1 MPMVLQ
7 REQPL
12 ERGHARYSRPE
23 RSGEPG
29 DSPGSAGLAPGVE
42 ADRARRRG
50 RGVFEKVH
58 GARAGRD
65 ADTVSTSIGGGVR
78 DRRTVRWVRVV
89 PADSRRPPTRRGP
102 VRPHTRI
109 PVRACARTRITAQGW
124 LLIAVAVGVFSFVV
138 ASGFVA
144 NALAGLGGS
153 GAGEVPAETAVV
165 SVGAGESL
173 WDIAESTAPEA
184 DPAAVV
190 TRIEQLN
197 DLAGGA
203 VRTGTPLVVPVG
215 P

>member
-1 MPMVLQ
+1 M
-7 REQPL
+7 
-12 ERGHARYSRPE
+12 
-23 RSGEPG
+23 
-29 DSPGSAGLAPGVE
+29 
-42 ADRARRRG
+42 
-50 RGVFEKVH
+50 
-58 GARAGRD
+58 
-65 ADTVSTSIGGGVR
+65 
-78 DRRTVRWVRVV
+78 
-89 PADSRRPPTRRGP
+89 
-102 VRPHTRI
+102 
-109 PVRACARTRITAQGW
+109 
-124 LLIAVAVGVFSFVV
+124 IAVAVGVFSFVV